1 MKRVLILM
9 VVFCYLSCV
18 EPFEFEGRSSEN
30 VLVVEATLTD
40 EFVVQTVILTRTS
53 VIEKTNEEEGR
64 GYSPNTPFIPKEDKI
79 ANVEKNATVMMLDDL
94 GVEFSFSEL
103 EDGMYVS
110 NVPFG
115 AQEGRT
121 YQLKIITDEN
131 EIFESDFMGIIG
143 KSKINDLKAERI
155 FNDKGDEGMAI
166 YVDGADITNTSNFF
180 RYTYEET
187 YKIIAPNWTPLEFN
201 ILSEGDF
208 TKDPVEYPAVELVA
222 RAQEEQ
228 ICYKTINSSAVNLA
242 STANLGESVITQNL
256 VRFIDRSNP
265 ILSHRYSILVK
276 QYLQSIDSFSYY
288 ESLRNFAK
296 NESVFSEVQPGFLEG
311 NIKAQNKENT
321 VIGFFDVASV
331 DQKRLFFN
339 YADFFPNAD
348 LPPYFFNFNCS
359 RRLSPPIGDPEL
371 DGPSAL
377 NCPQALVPRLKL
389 ELVEYVSVN
398 DGPQTCEGPYFV
410 TPRICGDCT
419 ILGSNVKPDFWVD

>member
-9 VVFCYLSCV
+9 VMIFYLGCV

-40 EFVVQTVILTRTS
+40 ESVAQTIFLTRTS
-53 VIEKTNEEEGR
+53 TIENTNEDTGN
-64 GYSPNTPFIPKEDKI
+64 GYSSNTPFVPKEDLR
-79 ANVEKNATVMMLDDL
+79 ANAEKNATVLILDDH
-94 GVEFSFSEL
+94 GAEFSFLEI

-110 NVPFG
+110 NTPFG
-115 AQEGRT
+115 ALEGRT
-121 YQLKIITDEN
+121 YQLKIITAEN

-166 YVDGADITNTSNFF
+166 YVDGADITSTSNFF

-208 TKDPVEYPAVELVA
+208 TKDPIEYPAVELVP
-222 RAQEEQ
+222 RTQEEQ
-228 ICYKTINSSAVNLA
+228 ICYKTINSSTVNLA
-242 STANLGESVITQNL
+242 STANLDQSVITQNL

-311 NIKAQNKENT
+311 NIKAQNKENRI
-321 VIGFFDVASV
+321 IGFFDVASV

-339 YADFFPNAD
+339 YTDFFPNAD
-348 LPPYFFNFNCS
+348 LPPYFFDFNCS

-398 DGPQTCEGPYFV
+398 GVPQTCEGPYFV